1 MKFHKLSE
9 NKLKII
15 LSNDELPNN
24 ESIDDFMSDST
35 EARNS
40 FLKILDKAYVE
51 VGFNVKNH
59 KIKIDAVAL
68 QNGNFVFTVTKLVK
82 TKKVLKATPKKIN
95 KNTDSD
101 FLIYKFENF
110 DDFYNFCEFL
120 RKLNVKEIS
129 NLAKKTELYL
139 YSDSYYLLI
148 YKINEN
154 HNDIPKFYS
163 SITEFCKYFSSK
175 ELFVSVLKEKG
186 KLLVKNNAIKI
197 CQEKF

>member
-24 ESIDDFMSDST
+24 ESLDDFMSDST

-40 FLKILDKAYVE
+40 FLKILDKANVE
-51 VGFNVKNH
+51 VGFNVKDH

-68 QNGNFVFTVTKLVK
+68 RNGNFVFTVTKLVK
-82 TKKVLKATPKKIN
+82 SKKALKAKPKKITR
-95 KNTDSD
+95 NTDSD
-101 FLIYKFENF
+101 FLIYKFETF

-120 RKLNVKEIS
+120 KKLKIN
-129 NLAKKTELYL
+129 NLSTLSKKIELYL
-139 YSDSYYLLI
+139 YNDFYYLLV

-154 HNDIPKFYS
+154 YVEISKFYS

-186 KLLVKNNAIKI
+186 KLLIKNNAIKI